1 MACTT
6 NLNDS
11 PTRAL
16 FDELADFGIPFD
28 VLGLAQEAEHQAFT
42 YGTKELHLFSAKLNV
57 FWIRNDTWLIQIRL
71 TNKRKKR
78 FEHFK

>member
-11 PTRAL
+11 PTRPL

-28 VLGLAQEAEHQAFT
+28 VLGLAQEAQHQAFK
-42 YGTKELHLFSAKLNV
+42 YDRKE
-57 FWIRNDTWLIQIRL
+57 
-71 TNKRKKR
+71 
-78 FEHFK
+78 